1 MHRVANTIGLVFT
14 LLAATGC
21 VAAHAAEFHVA
32 TSGDDGN
39 PGTAERP
46 FATLGRAQQA
56 LRTRPAG
63 QAATVLIGG
72 GTYYLSEPLIFA
84 PEDSG
89 TADAPVVFAAA
100 AGETVVISGGARL
113 ELAWRPFRDGIY
125 QADTPAGLAIDQ
137 LFVNG
142 QSQPMARYPNFDPEV
157 PIYNGYA
164 ADAFSPQRAAS
175 WSNPVGGYIH
185 AMHRAHW
192 GGYHYRITGK
202 TPDGSV
208 VYEGGWQNN
217 RQMGM
222 HNEHRFVENVFEE
235 LDAPGEW
242 YHDAAKNVLTF
253 YPPDALKLDEA
264 IVETARLRHLI
275 EFRGDQQ
282 SPVRHLQLRGL
293 TFRHAAR
300 TFMDTKEPLLRSDW
314 TIYRGGAVFYEGAED
329 CELADCV
336 FDQVGGNAVLV
347 NNYNRRIAVRGC
359 LISDSGASGV
369 VFVGDP
375 AAVRNPLFEYHQ
387 RQSYDQIDKTPG
399 PQSDNYPADCLV
411 EDCLIRRIGR
421 VEKQVAGVQIS
432 MAARIIVRHC
442 SIYETPRAGINISEG
457 TFGGHVIEF
466 CDVFDTVLET
476 GDHGS
481 FNSWGRDRFWELKDV
496 SPERLPE
503 LALLDM
509 AGHNVIRNSRW
520 RCDHGWDIDLD
531 DGSSSYH
538 VVNNL
543 MLHGGLKFREGF
555 HRIAENNIMVNNT
568 FHPHVWYPNSQDIVR
583 SNIVFAPYRP
593 IRVPQPW
600 GTAVDHNLLHQ
611 PGVTEPQPAAV
622 LQQQSGRD
630 AHSVVA
636 DARFVDPASGDYRVR
651 EGSPAL
657 ELGFQNF
664 PMDQFGVQKPE
675 LKAIARTPV
684 LPGLR
689 PEEPQGSAPPQKVAR
704 IWLQATVRE
713 LEGEEFSAFGVSK
726 DAGGVHLA
734 EVPDGSEAAAGG
746 LKTNDVVQSVD
757 GQPGQASGGSVSVA
771 GCSGRSAADGRLG
784 ARADPDD
791 GASGRLSVRRHRI
804 AVRQELRHPA
814 AGRAGED
821 ARDPRHPIPASD
833 GERTAGDAA
842 RRPTGRELRPRV
854 PQRRDRRHVPRR
866 SRQRPVGRLDPHLV
880 APSSRQTGPPAL
892 HAVRQRFRRRPR
904 LGRRR
909 PRAIRPDRRGQH
921 DRIRHRP
928 LPSDQRPA
936 RRRPAAGHLP
946 LAPVGRPPR
955 HRPPRKHR
963 HAGDPGSA
971 VREPTW
977 CSPTVFWL

>member
-63 QAATVLIGG
+63 QAATVLVGG

-359 LISDSGASGV
+359 LITDNGASGV

-568 FHPHVWYPNSQDIVR
+568 FHPHVWYPNSGDIVR
-583 SNIVFAPYRP
+583 SNIVFTPYRP

-630 AHSVVA
+630 ANSVVA

-746 LKTNDVVQSVD
+746 LKTNDVVQSVN
-757 GQPGQASGGSVSVA
+757 GQPVKRLADLYRLQDAAEGRPLTVGLVRGQTPMTVQVA
-771 GCSGRSAADGRLG
+771 DYPFVVTESPSGRNFVILPLAEPAKTLEIRAIQSRPATANEPLATLHDGRLAENYG
-784 ARADPDD
+784 PVFRNDVIGGMYRVDLGSVQSVASIRTWSYHQAGKRGHQHFTLYGSDSSQDPGWDVGD
-791 GASGRLSVRRHRI
+791 RKRYAPIAEVNTIGSTIDRYQATSV
-804 AVRQELRHPA
+804 Q
-814 AGRAGED
+814 
-821 ARDPRHPIPASD
+821 
-833 GERTAGDAA
+833 RTGD
-842 RRPTGRELRPRV
+842 RPLGTYRWLLWV
-854 PQRRDRRHVPRR
+854 V
-866 SRQRPVGRLDPHLV
+866 RPV
-880 APSSRQTGPPAL
+880 TAL
-892 HAVRQRFRRRPR
+892 RENTAMQEIQV
-904 LGRRR
+904 
-909 PRAIRPDRRGQH
+909 
-921 DRIRHRP
+921 
-928 LPSDQRPA
+928 LP
-936 RRRPAAGHLP
+936 
-946 LAPVGRPPR
+946 
-955 HRPPRKHR
+955 
-963 HAGDPGSA
+963 
-971 VREPTW
+971 
-977 CSPTVFWL
+977 